1 MKDVAS
7 NVLGTMK
14 IMTLA
19 CFGKY
24 IGEIGLHSKPQI
36 YAEEGFGY
44 TEMYPEEITSFEPPS
59 SQQLDEWIATGR
71 AAGKRALD
79 EELNVRNVNTKP
91 ISSLPSGLRT
101 EKYNPTGDIANA
113 SPNGITGDDVVWC
126 YRSILGREPSRLK

>member
-7 NVLGTMK
+7 NVLGTTK

-24 IGEIGLHSKPQI
+24 IGEIGIHSKPQI
-36 YAEEGFGY
+36 YAEEGFRY

-71 AAGKRALD
+71 AAGKRALM
-79 EELNVRNVNTKP
+79 RN
-91 ISSLPSGLRT
+91 
-101 EKYNPTGDIANA
+101 
-113 SPNGITGDDVVWC
+113 
-126 YRSILGREPSRLK
+126 